1 MAESPLE
8 VIVHAQ
14 GAPDSI
20 TYIQAFDNGHAAL
33 ACIRREVE
41 AGRSCT
47 LRIRRTAVA
56 EPIKHIA
63 RAHIGNR

>member
-14 GAPDSI
+14 GAPDAI

-33 ACIRREVE
+33 ACVKRETA

-56 EPIKHIA
+56 EPIKPIT
-63 RAHIGNR
+63 RTPIGNR